1 MSYTFPQPPLS
12 YGKGGRAL
20 KGATSMESFV
30 DFGFP
35 NAEQRPPNHRKGFS
49 SPLHLFRNRKKSTGD
64 GHENLHFQKL
74 STVRSVDSVE
84 QDSFKASRSRA
95 LPPLPRSEPASASQT
110 ALTPPFSG
118 GPQGIYA
125 SLRMSP
131 DLNYQLIS
139 SQPQAQSSPSYYEG
153 LPNSYESGQPLQANH
168 GSSVAYPSPPP
179 QPRNNFDAAF
189 QEEGQSVIDESRM
202 LDRDVAPAL
211 FVAEGIRIDTSH
223 PHHKQSI
230 EVMKK
235 IALGGATHLKEA
247 EEALDQFTA
256 SPVWTE
262 GKVIAQTL
270 LEPAKDVVQLF
281 DALTPLVPMF
291 IVARSV
297 FVLIVQKELDQRQN
311 DKNIGVVVYTIASD
325 FFKVASSESYPA
337 LDQIL
342 NFHELAHKVVEKMN
356 EFGNFQNL
364 YRKHGHI
371 VHTMKSGTYK
381 TQITGF
387 IDAFKDFQS
396 QLQQLLNQV
405 SALTINTVN
414 KKSDELNQKLDMVIA
429 AINTLSPVEARVQAK
444 IHDYG
449 GEEKA
454 FRSSP
459 FLNEITESEFGVKIT
474 PQLKSILREDLASQL
489 ESNEAMFKLQLSA
502 TQRDLELTMQR
513 NTDAILSKLDS
524 GPHEL
529 IRNEDVRQIW
539 KGTSFGSI
547 EPKLL
552 YDWLAND
559 SDMNWRLSC
568 KTHHFVDALHHYYV
582 QKFSHHRKTTGEV
595 HEDQWTLKFT
605 GRIIFQPTI
614 GDAIDSDASGYVSTD
629 EVNHFT
635 AHLPENWSL
644 AVFMAHAAAG
654 WYQSALETMN
664 YDDRRLSPSVQ
675 APYEHPDLHSEE
687 YRSELTHLLQ
697 GETHGPGHAKD
708 LLTYDLPL
716 QPNVEELRRL
726 RSSVRTRNMKREEA
740 KARERYGNLSQRA
753 RSKRLSRLDRSAP
766 KSPTIRIETD
776 PQKFLDPSS
785 AASPIRHKSSYDLEF
800 EETDG
805 VLHAMSA
812 HDGFASADSDSE
824 LPDIAYTKGKIPTLD
839 DRIRSVED
847 ELKSMKNM
855 LSQLLAISKP
865 QSC

>member
-311 DKNIGVVVYTIASD
+311 DKNIGVVVYTITKFWYTLCDSD
-325 FFKVASSESYPA
+325 VVFKVELKIY
-337 LDQIL
+337 Q

-429 AINTLSPVEARVQAK
+429 AINTLSPVEARVQVK

-454 FRSSP
+454 FRSST

-539 KGTSFGSI
+539 K
-547 EPKLL
+547 
-552 YDWLAND
+552 
-559 SDMNWRLSC
+559 DMNWRLSC

-654 WYQSALETMN
+654 WYQSAL
-664 YDDRRLSPSVQ
+664 DC
-675 APYEHPDLHSEE
+675 
-687 YRSELTHLLQ
+687 
-697 GETHGPGHAKD
+697 
-708 LLTYDLPL
+708 
-716 QPNVEELRRL
+716 
-726 RSSVRTRNMKREEA
+726 
-740 KARERYGNLSQRA
+740 RERC
-753 RSKRLSRLDRSAP
+753 LDALQKIEHYAKQMLPPNRKHLRPYFQNGCLPEICS
-766 KSPTIRIETD
+766 SLRNWLRIGENFCEG
-776 PQKFLDPSS
+776 PMCACRIISS
-785 AASPIRHKSSYDLEF
+785 
-800 EETDG
+800 
-805 VLHAMSA
+805 M
-812 HDGFASADSDSE
+812 
-824 LPDIAYTKGKIPTLD
+824 
-839 DRIRSVED
+839 
-847 ELKSMKNM
+847 
-855 LSQLLAISKP
+855 
-865 QSC
+865 